1 MHKYVRTYVR
11 TYLHK
16 LFMYVTYKVS
26 TLNHSTVDITHM
38 EDIAAFHTQ
47 NLHLTHL
54 TWFSDGLQTNCK
66 TCVCSF
72 FLHIHALYTYISFSL
87 HPYVPC
93 GQECCLLCPPDLCS
107 LSTLQSVSERSKA
120 PGVLEREERST
131 TERSASSGTTK
142 SCSLSCGVIRQCEAY
157 SFSNKDALTL

>member
-1 MHKYVRTYVR
+1 MKWLDLPSRKKHNCRHLYISMYIC

-16 LFMYVTYKVS
+16 LFAYVTYKVS
-26 TLNHSTVDITHM
+26 TLN
-38 EDIAAFHTQ
+38 
-47 NLHLTHL
+47 LKHL
-54 TWFSDGLQTNCK
+54 TWFSDGLKTNCK

-72 FLHIHALYTYISFSL
+72 FLHIHTLYTYISFSL

-93 GQECCLLCPPDLCS
+93 GQECCLLCPPNLCS

-120 PGVLEREERST
+120 PGVLEREESSS

-142 SCSLSCGVIRQCEAY
+142 SCSLSGGVIRQCEAY

>member
-1 MHKYVRTYVR
+1 MYLPAQIVYVRNLQSLYSQSQWTSYIWR
-11 TYLHK
+11 TLQPFIHK
-16 LFMYVTYKVS
+16 
-26 TLNHSTVDITHM
+26 
-38 EDIAAFHTQ
+38 

-72 FLHIHALYTYISFSL
+72 FLHIHTLYMYISFSL

-93 GQECCLLCPPDLCS
+93 GQERCLLCPPDLCS

-120 PGVLEREERST
+120 PGVLEREESST

-142 SCSLSCGVIRQCEAY
+142 SCSLSGGVIRQCEAY
-157 SFSNKDALTL
+157 SSSNKDALTLWEAIV